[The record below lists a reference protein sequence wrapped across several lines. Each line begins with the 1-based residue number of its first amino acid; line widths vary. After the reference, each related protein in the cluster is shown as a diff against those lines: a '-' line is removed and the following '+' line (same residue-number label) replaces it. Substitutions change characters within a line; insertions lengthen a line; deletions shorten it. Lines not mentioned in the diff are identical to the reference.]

1 MFKSS
6 RPTPS
11 CGRCPGLLYSPAPQV
26 SDAVLIISLH
36 MTQLYGV
43 SGSTLTTFVPFPP
56 PDVFPFASEHSFQ
69 RKTGVQYE
77 IYSSDI
83 IILLIHFYSALI
95 VL

>member
-1 MFKSS
+1 
-6 RPTPS
+6 
-11 CGRCPGLLYSPAPQV
+11 
-26 SDAVLIISLH
+26 